1 MLDAKYVLNGGFR
14 GMGMAEL
21 ETMLSGNFHAFL
33 RSLEAQRIVG
43 FQRTETPYAID
54 IQFGDARSVVAY
66 HIRMFVFFGKQIK
79 VVFSEGGAMSKER
92 IYDSGSEEQL
102 VADIVAFFKETVDV
116 DIDSSAFHGGFLK
129 QVLKSIKTIVD
140 EALEKLEAA
149 QKA

>member
-54 IQFGDARSVVAY
+54 IQFGDVRPAY
-66 HIRMFVFFGKQIK
+66 RIHIYVFYGEQIK
-79 VVFSEGGAMSKER
+79 VGFSKGDAMSKER
-92 IYDSGSEEQL
+92 VYESEEQL